1 MDKKTGLFFGSFNP
15 IHTGHLIISNFMATK
30 TDLDEVWLVIS
41 PHNPLKRK
49 SSLAPERDRQH
60 LVEIAIKD
68 NDNLRSSDIEFYLP
82 QPSYTV
88 DTLIHLREK
97 FPERHFCL
105 IMGADNLKSI
115 KKWKNF
121 EILLRDYEIY
131 LYNRPGFEIDQK
143 IIENAKIH
151 YFNSPSIN
159 ISSTY
164 IRNCIKEGKSIRYL
178 VPDVVKDYMINNNF
192 YKK

>member
-15 IHTGHLIISNFMATK
+15 IHTGHLIIANFMATK

-41 PHNPLKRK
+41 PHNPLKKK

-60 LVEIAIKD
+60 LVEIAIED
-68 NDNLRSSDIEFYLP
+68 NNNLRSSDIEFYLP
-82 QPSYTV
+82 QPSYTI
-88 DTLIHLREK
+88 DTLIHLKEK
-97 FPERHFCL
+97 FSDRKFCL
-105 IMGADNLKSI
+105 IMGADNLKTI
-115 KKWKNF
+115 HKWKNF

-131 LYNRPGFEIDQK
+131 LYDRPGFNIDQNLLK
-143 IIENAKIH
+143 EAKIS
-151 YFNSPSIN
+151 YFQSPSIN

-164 IRNCIKEGKSIRYL
+164 IRNCLKEGNSVRYL
-178 VPDVVKDYMINNNF
+178 VPEPVYDYLTQHNF

>member
-15 IHTGHLIISNFMATK
+15 IHTGHLIIANFMATK

-41 PHNPLKRK
+41 PHNPLKKK

-60 LVEIAIKD
+60 LVELAVEK
-68 NDNLRSSDIEFYLP
+68 NNNLRSSDIEFYLP
-82 QPSYTV
+82 QPSYTI
-88 DTLIHLREK
+88 DTLIHLKEK
-97 FPERHFCL
+97 FPNKTFCL
-105 IMGADNLKSI
+105 ILGADNLKTI
-115 KKWKNF
+115 HKWKNF

-131 LYNRPGFEIDQK
+131 LYDRPGFNLDHK
-143 IIENAKIH
+143 LLKDAKIN
-151 YFNSPSIN
+151 YFKSPSIN

-164 IRNCIKEGKSIRYL
+164 IRNCLKEGHSVQYL
-178 VPDVVKDYMINNNF
+178 VPDPVYEYLTHHNF